1 VQSRGDLV
9 TADSMIERSLALNPG
24 ASFSWFI
31 SGWAKQYLGRPEL
44 AFAHFETSLRLDP
57 RSPQRANA
65 LNGMGL
71 CLLAMRRFEEAIVLQ
86 KQAAQLGFNDE
97 GVQIGLA
104 ASFAHAGRL
113 PEARAALQRARK
125 STMDNLLGGLRHPDF
140 RELLRSG
147 LAMAGADL

>member
-1 VQSRGDLV
+1 MSD
-9 TADSMIERSLALNPG
+9 N
-24 ASFSWFI
+24 
-31 SGWAKQYLGRPEL
+31 
-44 AFAHFETSLRLDP
+44 
-57 RSPQRANA
+57 
-65 LNGMGL
+65 
-71 CLLAMRRFEEAIVLQ
+71 
-86 KQAAQLGFNDE
+86 E

-125 STMDNLLGGLRHPDF
+125 STIDNLLGGLRHPDF